1 MSVPHQ
7 TAKKQWVDLTHPCR
21 RFAHHRVGHHCLQF
35 VGEGVLFDENGFVPA
50 VVVFAPRVVDG
61 ALEISIVRS

>member
-1 MSVPHQ
+1 M
-7 TAKKQWVDLTHPCR
+7 DLTHPCR

-50 VVVFAPRVVDG
+50 VIVLASGEVNG
-61 ALEISIVRS
+61 ALEIAVMGS